1 MWMMRKKNWPA
12 RLFVHVLWVA
22 FLCLTYPGAKSP
34 AAAAA
39 RGATTSGEAARSGGG
54 GNGNEPFTLRGWQ
67 PTAEF
72 MTGWVLADT
81 TEVDFPD
88 EGEGQKHLVRD
99 VAVFVMVAVFVGYF
113 IAKVFL
119 EGDTDEPAPPD
130 HGKDIPATDLVD

>member
-1 MWMMRKKNWPA
+1 MRMMPKKNWPA
-12 RLFVHVLWVA
+12 RLFVHVLCVA
-22 FLCLTYPGAKSP
+22 FLCLTYPGAKS
-34 AAAAA
+34 AAAGG
-39 RGATTSGEAARSGGG
+39 GATTSGEAARLGGG
-54 GNGNEPFTLRGWQ
+54 GDGNEPFTFRGWR

-72 MTGWVLADT
+72 MTGWAVTDT

-99 VAVFVMVAVFVGYF
+99 IGVFVMVAVFVGYF

-119 EGDTDEPAPPD
+119 EGDTDEPVPPD

>member
-1 MWMMRKKNWPA
+1 MMRKKNWPA
-12 RLFVHVLWVA
+12 RLFVHFLCVA
-22 FLCLTYPGAKSP
+22 FLCLTCPGAKSV
-34 AAAAA
+34 AAGRIAM
-39 RGATTSGEAARSGGG
+39 TSGEAARLGGG
-54 GNGNEPFTLRGWQ
+54 DENEPFALRDWQ

-72 MTGWVLADT
+72 MTGWVVADT

-113 IAKVFL
+113 IVKVFL
-119 EGDTDEPAPPD
+119 EGDTVEPAPPD